1 MDNLSVHRS
10 KQCLD
15 EIARLGFVPI
25 FNTVYSP
32 EHNLIEMIFSKVKNH
47 FKTIK
52 TNAIVNKLKEDTQA
66 LIKKSFATITK
77 QDVSNCIEHS
87 LSVLKL

>member
-1 MDNLSVHRS
+1 
-10 KQCLD
+10 
-15 EIARLGFVPI
+15 
-25 FNTVYSP
+25 
-32 EHNLIEMIFSKVKNH
+32 MIFSKVKNH

-77 QDVSNCIEHS
+77 QDVSHCIEHS
-87 LSVLKL
+87 LSVLRL